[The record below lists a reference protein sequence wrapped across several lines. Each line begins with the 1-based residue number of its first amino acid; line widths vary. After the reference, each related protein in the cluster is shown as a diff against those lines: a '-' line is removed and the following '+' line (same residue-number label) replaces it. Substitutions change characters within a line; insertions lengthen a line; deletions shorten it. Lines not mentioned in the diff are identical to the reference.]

1 MNVKVEDRLF
11 DSLTSAASLN
21 LYKNNKGNIYSSGK
35 LEREVEDKIVRY
47 IKVKAK
53 IRGMVHRKECL

>member
-1 MNVKVEDRLF
+1 VNVKVEDRLF